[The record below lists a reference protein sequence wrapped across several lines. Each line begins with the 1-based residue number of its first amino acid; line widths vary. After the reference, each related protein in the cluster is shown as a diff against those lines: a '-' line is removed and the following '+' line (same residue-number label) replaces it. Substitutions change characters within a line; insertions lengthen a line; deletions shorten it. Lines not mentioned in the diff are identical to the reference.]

1 MKKLFLLSAL
11 LIFACSSD
19 DSDNSNSTSFEGR
32 WNLNSISENG
42 VEIHDS
48 CDLETYMVL
57 SESNTGT
64 YHQYYSDDPD
74 TEPCGLDATY
84 QLTWSQVNGSYY
96 NISFDFGGSFPAVL
110 TNVLTIDFGGGEEQ
124 IFIKP

>member
-1 MKKLFLLSAL
+1 M
-11 LIFACSSD
+11 LIFSCSSSS
-19 DSDNSNSTSFEGR
+19 DSSNSTSFEGR

-57 SESNTGT
+57 SESNIGT
-64 YHQYYSDDPD
+64 YYQYHSDDPD
-74 TEPCGLDATY
+74 TEPCGLDVTY
-84 QLTWSQVNGSYY
+84 KLTWSKVNGSNY
-96 NISFDFGGSFPAVL
+96 NISFDFGSSFPAVL
-110 TNVLTIDFGGGEEQ
+110 TNVLTIDSGGGEEL

>member
-1 MKKLFLLSAL
+1 MKKLLLLSAL

-19 DSDNSNSTSFEGR
+19 DDNSSSTSFEGR

-42 VEIHDS
+42 AEIHNS

-57 SESNTGT
+57 SESNNGV
-64 YHQYYSDDPD
+64 YYQYYSDDPE

-84 QLTWSQVNGSYY
+84 QLTWSQVNGSNY

-110 TNVLTIDFGGGEEQ
+110 TNVLTIDFGSGAEL

>member
-1 MKKLFLLSAL
+1 MKKLTLLSAL

-19 DSDNSNSTSFEGR
+19 DSDNSNSKSFEGR

-84 QLTWSQVNGSYY
+84 QLTWSQVNGSNY

>member
-1 MKKLFLLSAL
+1 MKKLILLSAL

-19 DSDNSNSTSFEGR
+19 NDNSNSTSFEGR

-42 VEIHDS
+42 VEIHNS

-57 SESNTGT
+57 SESNNGI
-64 YHQYYSDDPD
+64 YYQYYSDDPD

-84 QLTWSQVNGSYY
+84 QLTWSQVNGSNY
-96 NISFDFGGSFPAVL
+96 NISFDFGGSFSAVL
-110 TNVLTIDFGGGEEQ
+110 TNVLTIDFGGGEEL
-124 IFIKP
+124 IFVKP

>member
-1 MKKLFLLSAL
+1 MKKLLFFSAL
-11 LIFACSSD
+11 FIFACSSS
-19 DSDNSNSTSFEGR
+19 SDNSNSTSFEGR

-64 YHQYYSDDPD
+64 YYQYHSDDPD
-74 TEPCGLDATY
+74 TEPCGLDVTHK
-84 QLTWSQVNGSYY
+84 LTWSQVNSSNY

-110 TNVLTIDFGGGEEQ
+110 TNVLTIDSGGGEEL

>member
-1 MKKLFLLSAL
+1 MKKLLLLSAL

-19 DSDNSNSTSFEGR
+19 EGTNSNSTSFEGR

-64 YHQYYSDDPD
+64 YYQYYSDDPD

-84 QLTWSQVNGSYY
+84 QLTWSQVNGSNY

-110 TNVLTIDFGGGEEQ
+110 TNVLTIDFGGGEEL

>member
-1 MKKLFLLSAL
+1 LKKILLLFVL

-19 DSDNSNSTSFEGR
+19 DSNNSNSTSFEGR

-57 SESNTGT
+57 SESNSGT

-84 QLTWSQVNGSYY
+84 QLTWSQVNGSNY
-96 NISFDFGGSFPAVL
+96 NISFDFGG
-110 TNVLTIDFGGGEEQ
+110 GEEL

>member
-19 DSDNSNSTSFEGR
+19 EGNNSNSTSFEGR

-64 YHQYYSDDPD
+64 YYQYYSDDPD
-74 TEPCGLDATY
+74 TEPCWLDVTY
-84 QLTWSQVNGSYY
+84 QLTWSQVNGSNY

-110 TNVLTIDFGGGEEQ
+110 TNVLTIDFGGGEEL